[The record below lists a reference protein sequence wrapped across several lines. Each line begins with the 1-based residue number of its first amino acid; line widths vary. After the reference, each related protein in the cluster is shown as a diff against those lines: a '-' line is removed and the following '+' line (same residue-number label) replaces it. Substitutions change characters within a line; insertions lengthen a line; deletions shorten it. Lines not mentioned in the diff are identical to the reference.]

1 MLRYDFKCR
10 DCDEVFE
17 KMYQGVEDENGW
29 RSAVFSD
36 IPEVEDCKCGG
47 TSDRMFPITIGI
59 IVDDWTPE
67 TMDAQRDIDHFNK
80 PIIVNGKYRSRKTM
94 YYHDQQMN
102 NPFPETKPFGD

>member
-1 MLRYDFKCR
+1 MRFLRRCIRVLKTR
-10 DCDEVFE
+10 TV
-17 KMYQGVEDENGW
+17 GVL
-29 RSAVFSD
+29 RSFD